1 MITSTD
7 PPEGT
12 TVSQQTTQTRQLVR
26 RTDDKVIAGVASGF
40 AAYLGV
46 DPVLVRVGFVL
57 AATMGG
63 FGILAYIVMWVLTPE
78 GEGGQAPVESR
89 RDTGFWVAIGLFV
102 LAALAIVDNVADR
115 SFVWPIVLIAAG
127 VALWRRSGSPG
138 SPGFPG
144 SSMSPESSDA
154 SELTMPT
161 TTVPS
166 NTDEPSAVAP
176 TEPVAP
182 VAPEWTPPPPPEH
195 APTAHTPRPPKAPRE
210 SSRLG
215 GLTIAVALLVSGIG
229 WALDLADVIS
239 YPAATAFATALG
251 ILAAG
256 LVVGTWVG
264 RARWLVFPA
273 LALTPLVVL
282 FGVSDNL
289 DLRLGSGIGERNY
302 RPLTAEAVEEN
313 YSLGLGQL
321 TLDLTDLDLAAADT
335 ITTHVSLGAGELRIL
350 VPEDVDVTIEYEL
363 SAGDLSLFA
372 GTEDARQDSGT
383 SLDGVLV
390 SDADDESAGR
400 MVIEVDQTFGELNV
414 VRR

>member
-1 MITSTD
+1 M
-7 PPEGT
+7 
-12 TVSQQTTQTRQLVR
+12 SQQTTQTRRLVR

-78 GEGGQAPVESR
+78 GEGGQAPVQSR

-115 SFVWPIVLIAAG
+115 SVVWPIVLIAAG
-127 VALWRRSGSPG
+127 VALWRRSEAPG
-138 SPGFPG
+138 APQAPDYPAYPDVPAASDQ
-144 SSMSPESSDA
+144 SES
-154 SELTMPT
+154 TMPT
-161 TTVPS
+161 TDLPS
-166 NTDEPSAVAP
+166 TDEPSAAAP
-176 TEPVAP
+176 TDPLAP

-195 APTAHTPRPPKAPRE
+195 AATQRAPRPPKAPRE

-215 GLTIAVALLVSGIG
+215 GMTIAVALLVSGVG
-229 WALDLADVIS
+229 WMLDLAGVIT
-239 YPAATAFATALG
+239 YPAATAFATALA

-256 LVVGTWVG
+256 LIIGTWAG
-264 RARWLVFPA
+264 RARWLAFPA
-273 LALTPLVVL
+273 LALTPLVVI

-289 DLRLGSGIGERNY
+289 DLRISAGVGERNY
-302 RPLTAEAVEEN
+302 QPVTVEEVADT

-321 TLDLTDLDLAAADT
+321 TLDLTDLDLTSADT
-335 ITTHVSLGAGELRIL
+335 VTTHVSLGAGELRIF
-350 VPEDVDVTIEYEL
+350 VPDDVDVTIDYAL
-363 SAGDLSLFA
+363 SAGDVRLFA
-372 GTEDARQDSGT
+372 GTDDAREDSGT

-400 MVIEVDQTFGELNV
+400 MIIEVDQTFGELNV

>member
-1 MITSTD
+1 M
-7 PPEGT
+7 
-12 TVSQQTTQTRQLVR
+12 SQQTTQTRQLVR

-63 FGILAYIVMWVLTPE
+63 FGILAYIVMWILTPE
-78 GEGGQAPVESR
+78 GEGGQAPVQSR

-127 VALWRRSGSPG
+127 VALWRRSEAPHT
-138 SPGFPG
+138 PRTPDD
-144 SSMSPESSDA
+144 PDHPAVPTASDP
-154 SELTMPT
+154 SEFTMPT
-161 TTVPS
+161 TELPP
-166 NTDEPSAVAP
+166 TDEPSAVAP
-176 TEPVAP
+176 TEPLAP

-195 APTAHTPRPPKAPRE
+195 AAKTHAPRPPKAPRE

-215 GLTIAVALLVSGIG
+215 GLTVAVALLVSGIG
-229 WALDLADVIS
+229 WTLDLAGIIA
-239 YPAATAFATALG
+239 YPAATAFATALA

-256 LVVGTWVG
+256 LIVGTWVG
-264 RARWLVFPA
+264 RARWLAFPA
-273 LALTPLVVL
+273 LALTPLVVIL
-282 FGVSDNL
+282 GVSDNL
-289 DLRLGSGIGERNY
+289 DLRLSAGVGERNY
-302 RPLTAEAVEEN
+302 RPITAEAVADS

-321 TLDLTDLDLAAADT
+321 TLDLTDIDLTSADT
-335 ITTHVSLGAGELRIL
+335 VTTHVSLGAGEVRIF
-350 VPEDVDVTIEYEL
+350 VPEDVDVTIDYAL
-363 SAGDLSLFA
+363 SAGDVRLFA
-372 GTEDARQDSGT
+372 GTEDSRQDSGT